1 MLTSKE
7 AKNNANNHSLQA
19 CQSGTW
25 IKVGSGELQ
34 IATAQ
39 ATSWRFPGA
48 TATCPTGKR
57 VTGGGGICT
66 SRTGY
71 IWLTRSFPSA
81 NNSWSAACD
90 TTEDQNGSIT
100 VYAICQ

>member
-25 IKVGSGELQ
+25 RKVGSGELQ

-39 ATSWRFPGA
+39 ATGWRFPGA

-57 VTGGGGICT
+57 VTGGGGIC
-66 SRTGY
+66 
-71 IWLTRSFPSA
+71 
-81 NNSWSAACD
+81 
-90 TTEDQNGSIT
+90 
-100 VYAICQ
+100 